1 MKYEYDDG
9 PRNDDRRTPDS
20 LRFPFLRRCGGFL
33 IKKRCL
39 DLAESVEGYL
49 FWASRCVQC
58 GDLVDEVIRRNRER
72 PPEADEVSEH
82 REEQPIEHAA

>member
-1 MKYEYDDG
+1 MNMTMGLGTTTGEH
-9 PRNDDRRTPDS
+9 PTACDS
-20 LRFPFLRRCGGFL
+20 HSCRRCGGCL
-33 IKKRCL
+33 VYKRCL